1 MICVDVFL
9 LSIALWYVFMKKIK
23 EFWKSYMEV
32 SLMYRQTNSRL
43 FASSVAFFVF
53 LGIFPSV
60 LLVFSIIPFTP
71 LTQTGVLDFLRK
83 VLPEALDNMT
93 VNIIGQLYG
102 NSPAI
107 VSVTSIL
114 LIWSSAKGVQ
124 GVKSGLNAINGDVEM
139 SNFIMLRL
147 RAILYGIIFSL
158 TLVLSVAII
167 VFLNYIWDLIQ
178 AYFGFSFVWVDY
190 LINFRFLIQWIIY
203 AFVLTFVYA
212 WVPDKK
218 SRPRKQWKGAL
229 FTGTTWTLFNWAFNY
244 YLSNWSS
251 FNIYGSMATVVIMLI
266 WIYTLSFLFMYGGI
280 INVYLNRKKQ
290 EE

>member
-1 MICVDVFL
+1 
-9 LSIALWYVFMKKIK
+9 
-23 EFWKSYMEV
+23 MEV

-71 LTQTGVLDFLRK
+71 LTQTGVLEFLRK